1 MQIYL
6 AGRAVAKVGNDV
18 LPIEEV
24 AVEGSRTWLKSNL
37 HALDTD
43 RHVRIE
49 TLVHPGSQDLQ
60 SLFVRRPATG
70 TPLAN
75 DTSFGVGHAPLSALE
90 QLVLAIDAR
99 LHTRNRWI
107 DRPAWGED
115 IKMMAVRRVSKLQM
129 TLACAMVGRFLANM
143 DDYLD
148 QKAALAGVVRDL
160 AGEHGFSSCDV
171 NVNAADDA
179 SSGSIY
185 LTVTGTSA
193 EAGDDG
199 QVGRGNRVNG
209 LITPCRPMSLEAAAG
224 KNPISHVGK
233 IYNVVA
239 RDIAERLV
247 ARLPEVASTECLMV
261 SKIGAPIS
269 EPAFVQVKL
278 ATKEGVPVETLR
290 KRVEEL
296 VTDQLAELPSLV
308 NRLVVGSISVS

>member
-1 MQIYL
+1 MFDFVLSLLERNEEIEIVERKGVGHPDSICDALAETLSRNLCHEYQRRFGEILHHNVDKALLCGGQATPSFGGGTVVAPMQIYL

-37 HALDTD
+37 HALDAE

-129 TLACAMVGRFLANM
+129 ALACAMVGRFLANM

-160 AGEHGFSSCDV
+160 GGEHGFSRTSMLPTMLHP
-171 NVNAADDA
+171 AA
-179 SSGSIY
+179 SISPSREHR
-185 LTVTGTSA
+185 LRRVTAKS
-193 EAGDDG
+193 
-199 QVGRGNRVNG
+199 
-209 LITPCRPMSLEAAAG
+209 AAAT
-224 KNPISHVGK
+224 
-233 IYNVVA
+233 A
-239 RDIAERLV
+239 
-247 ARLPEVASTECLMV
+247 
-261 SKIGAPIS
+261 
-269 EPAFVQVKL
+269 
-278 ATKEGVPVETLR
+278 
-290 KRVEEL
+290 
-296 VTDQLAELPSLV
+296 
-308 NRLVVGSISVS
+308 